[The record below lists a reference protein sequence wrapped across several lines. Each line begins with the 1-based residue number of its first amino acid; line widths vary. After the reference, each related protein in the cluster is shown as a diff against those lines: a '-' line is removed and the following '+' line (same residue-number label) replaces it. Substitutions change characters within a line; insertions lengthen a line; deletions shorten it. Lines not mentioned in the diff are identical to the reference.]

1 METDAI
7 GTAPDSEA
15 ARFRDDQM
23 TRQQRAGKRRRDAG
37 PPSTGPGEKEVLVG
51 FLEYLREALLA
62 KAHGVPEPQIRT
74 PGVASGT
81 NLLGLVKHLTHV
93 ERYWLLG
100 HPVTDWDATFHVN
113 QDETADDILRA
124 YRDTAA
130 RANEVIAACPD
141 LATAGPRPGGR
152 RGAAPSLRWTM
163 THMIEETGRHAG
175 HADILREIID
185 GATGR

>member
-1 METDAI
+1 VA
-7 GTAPDSEA
+7 G
-15 ARFRDDQM
+15 ARRS
-23 TRQQRAGKRRRDAG
+23 GKRRRDAG
-37 PPSTGPGEKEVLVG
+37 PPSTGPREKDVLVG
-51 FLEYLREALLA
+51 FLDYLREAVLA
-62 KAHGVPEPQIRT
+62 TVHGVPEPQIRT

-100 HPVTDWDATFHVN
+100 EPVTDWAATFRAGR
-113 QDETADDILRA
+113 DETADDILRA

-130 RANEVIAACPD
+130 RANAVIAACPD
-141 LATAGPRPGGR
+141 LPAAGPRPGGR
-152 RGAAPSLRWTM
+152 RGPAPSWRWTV

-175 HADILREIID
+175 HADILRELID